1 MGRGEGTKLIDE
13 SHGGGLLYWRTRHI
27 HLFTYYYWQ
36 RLRLGTMVG
45 DTRQGKR
52 SYAQLIEQPGL
63 MYIPIPCRMYPYNK
77 VSVL

>member
-1 MGRGEGTKLIDE
+1 
-13 SHGGGLLYWRTRHI
+13 
-27 HLFTYYYWQ
+27 
-36 RLRLGTMVG
+36 MVG